1 MKVKKMD
8 RGGVVDGPSHDDGGV
23 KYKGDEGG
31 LIELEGD
38 EFVIPHEALRKK
50 GIYSFK
56 GTIQECL
63 DTLTATLGVAQ
74 TNETVTEIH
83 EGDAV
88 INKRSFNDPHDYV
101 FQGTIPE
108 ILTQM
113 QKKHGGRPIKPVTI
127 EDPEVFEKL
136 EHGGTV
142 TAEQALVAMPET
154 HIVFADGGN
163 IPVSDFQMPQK
174 HIFKFA
180 LYIKNKY
187 PSVWKKGGNEFGN
200 QAFENLER
208 VIKRGHWLED
218 ERWMYNKWQSFMARH
233 QHDYRLAGVVAM
245 LKWVGTVNEG
255 WDYMKKVIR
264 EAVKKDFPEM
274 KSDPKLFREGGNVD
288 EISGGLADKQTL
300 RSIAKLHEVPYAHI
314 LHEYMKGVSIEKE
327 HTDSEATAGEIARD
341 HLFENADYYTSL
353 EAAEG
358 EDRIIMG
365 INVSELS
372 TYEHKDKVN
381 FFLVSDVLREMPLDK
396 TVLDS
401 DIVINTEMIEEMGI
415 TSPVYLNYSVGSEK
429 VWIDKQDTQIV
440 LAAKESGLRFIPVI
454 VRTTHASAPMYSEPT
469 IPIAKTSN
477 KTTYHS
483 PSIIGFDGKSYKTF
497 MYSIEKVLK

>member
-1 MKVKKMD
+1 
-8 RGGVVDGPSHDDGGV
+8 
-23 KYKGDEGG
+23 
-31 LIELEGD
+31 
-38 EFVIPHEALRKK
+38 
-50 GIYSFK
+50 
-56 GTIQECL
+56 
-63 DTLTATLGVAQ
+63 
-74 TNETVTEIH
+74 
-83 EGDAV
+83 
-88 INKRSFNDPHDYV
+88 
-101 FQGTIPE
+101 
-108 ILTQM
+108 
-113 QKKHGGRPIKPVTI
+113 
-127 EDPEVFEKL
+127 
-136 EHGGTV
+136 
-142 TAEQALVAMPET
+142 
-154 HIVFADGGN
+154 
-163 IPVSDFQMPQK
+163 
-174 HIFKFA
+174 
-180 LYIKNKY
+180 
-187 PSVWKKGGNEFGN
+187 
-200 QAFENLER
+200 
-208 VIKRGHWLED
+208 
-218 ERWMYNKWQSFMARH
+218 
-233 QHDYRLAGVVAM
+233 
-245 LKWVGTVNEG
+245 
-255 WDYMKKVIR
+255 
-264 EAVKKDFPEM
+264 
-274 KSDPKLFREGGNVD
+274 
-288 EISGGLADKQTL
+288 
-300 RSIAKLHEVPYAHI
+300 
-314 LHEYMKGVSIEKE
+314 MKGVSIEKE